1 MQPVLSVF
9 ACFHATLPDYH
20 LYIYGVGL
28 DVEMLK
34 SYVNSACL
42 SSYVTLMG
50 LLKESIDDHEIGL
63 LAPMG
68 DYNAL
73 ASAMSEFA
81 DNPQLAKKCG
91 MNTKKV

>member
-1 MQPVLSVF
+1 MAIGLPVVSTDHSPGGAKL
-9 ACFHATLPDYH
+9 L
-20 LYIYGVGL
+20 IY
-28 DVEMLK
+28 
-34 SYVNSACL
+34 
-42 SSYVTLMG
+42 
-50 LLKESIDDHEIGL
+50 DHENGL

-91 MNTKKV
+91 MNAKKVLERFEVNKIVDMWDQYLMKFIKE

>member
-1 MQPVLSVF
+1 
-9 ACFHATLPDYH
+9 
-20 LYIYGVGL
+20 
-28 DVEMLK
+28 
-34 SYVNSACL
+34 
-42 SSYVTLMG
+42 MG